1 MTNDKYTLTYTYSDV
16 QTCLTFNKSEKI
28 IEKFEPKNIAGKI
41 YLYLIV
47 RHMFNEEFSPAK
59 DTLSQTEKLEKYSG
73 EVDWSYLKP
82 HFKAGNLIYVD
93 PSLDLKVAGLV
104 FTKDDQ
110 VQVQKW
116 LQCGDLV
123 QPCELHAEHWEK
135 EKTRFQAMIVRPF
148 ILAQPL

>member
-1 MTNDKYTLTYTYSDV
+1 MFKED
-16 QTCLTFNKSEKI
+16 FN
-28 IEKFEPKNIAGKI
+28 
-41 YLYLIV
+41 
-47 RHMFNEEFSPAK
+47 PAD
-59 DTLSQTEKLEKYSG
+59 DTLSQIEKIEKYFG
-73 EVDWSYLKP
+73 VVDWSSLKP

-93 PSLDLKVAGLV
+93 PSLDLKAAGLV

-110 VQVQKW
+110 VQVRKW

-135 EKTRFQAMIVRPF
+135 ENTRFQATIVRPF

>member
-1 MTNDKYTLTYTYSDV
+1 
-16 QTCLTFNKSEKI
+16 
-28 IEKFEPKNIAGKI
+28 
-41 YLYLIV
+41 
-47 RHMFNEEFSPAK
+47 MFNEKFSPAR

-93 PSLDLKVAGLV
+93 PSLDLKVAGLA
-104 FTKDDQ
+104 FAKDDQ
-110 VQVQKW
+110 IQAKKW

-135 EKTRFQAMIVRPF
+135 RKDPLSSYDRAPIHPRPTLLVSRFTLCRKPTKRRPN
-148 ILAQPL
+148 LDLPRLPTLGLSLLRLPYRLP

>member
-1 MTNDKYTLTYTYSDV
+1 MFKED
-16 QTCLTFNKSEKI
+16 FN
-28 IEKFEPKNIAGKI
+28 
-41 YLYLIV
+41 
-47 RHMFNEEFSPAK
+47 PAD
-59 DTLSQTEKLEKYSG
+59 DTLSQIEKIEKSFG
-73 EVDWSYLKP
+73 VVDWSLLKP

-93 PSLDLKVAGLV
+93 PSLDLKAAGLV

-110 VQVQKW
+110 VQVRKW

-135 EKTRFQAMIVRPF
+135 ENTRFQATIVRPF

>member
-1 MTNDKYTLTYTYSDV
+1 MFKED
-16 QTCLTFNKSEKI
+16 FN
-28 IEKFEPKNIAGKI
+28 
-41 YLYLIV
+41 
-47 RHMFNEEFSPAK
+47 PAD
-59 DTLSQTEKLEKYSG
+59 DTLSQIEKIEKYFG
-73 EVDWSYLKP
+73 VVDWSCLEP

-93 PSLDLKVAGLV
+93 PSLDLKAAGLV

-110 VQVQKW
+110 VQVRKW

-135 EKTRFQAMIVRPF
+135 ENTRFQATIVRPF